1 MGGRGR
7 TLSPMM
13 APPKTKTRY
22 TLLRFMKICMGMTQD
37 QHGWTCVPEREH
49 AADVRQRTL

>member
-22 TLLRFMKICMGMTQD
+22 TLLRFMKICVGMTQD
-37 QHGWTCVPEREH
+37 QDGWACVREREH
-49 AADVRQRTL
+49 PANIAQRTL